1 MSRFLPAMTVAREIH
16 RLATNQNRS
25 ITPLQLIKITFISHG
40 WGYPCLE
47 RRLIDD
53 PAEAWKYGP
62 VYSELYHDLKHKGRD
77 PVEFVPF
84 SVHEQKKG
92 HDGKVSIEEVIL
104 EDDEKELIEVMY
116 YGYKSMSGS
125 QLITLTHKKGTP
137 WDRTEAGV
145 IDEGLIRE
153 YYMKEAESV

>member
-1 MSRFLPAMTVAREIH
+1 MPRFLPAMTVAREIH
-16 RLATNQNRS
+16 RVAMSQKRG
-25 ITPLQLIKITFISHG
+25 ITPLQLIKITFITHG
-40 WGYPCLE
+40 WGYPCLGG
-47 RRLIDD
+47 RLIDD
-53 PAEAWKYGP
+53 PAEAWRYGP
-62 VYSELYHDLKHKGRD
+62 VYSELYHDLKHSGRD

-84 SVHEQKKG
+84 SVHEQKKD
-92 HDGKVSIEEVIL
+92 HDGKVAIEEVIL

-116 YGYKSMSGS
+116 DGYRSMTGS

-153 YYMKEAESV
+153 YYTKEAESA